1 MPRRLICL
9 LVGALAL
16 PGCAGPRAE
25 AGLGAVGAAG
35 EAGQAAELVVRRG
48 SLRPRLVL
56 TGELI
61 AGRSEDLVV
70 PRTPTWQVQVRW
82 IAEEGTRVAAGE
94 RVAELDNT
102 QFVSDLEE
110 KRLAASQAVDDL
122 ARSEAEAAGAA
133 EEKLFAVQQKQAEVD
148 KARITAAVPEGLL
161 AERERQDR
169 QLALER
175 AEIELEK
182 AKVDLA
188 SHREVSAADLAVKRV
203 ELEKSRREIA
213 AAEQAIDALVLRAPR
228 AGIVLAAELP
238 WEGRKLREGDSLW
251 VGNPVVKIPDLSSL
265 EIEAGLSD
273 VDDGRVQP
281 GMTATCT
288 LDAFPQQAFRARIAE
303 VAPIAREPDPRS
315 LLRSFR
321 VRLVLDP
328 ADPGR
333 PRQMLPGMSVKVE
346 VRQPEQP
353 AAQTLLAPRSGLD
366 LAARPPRAHLADGSA
381 VPVRLG
387 ACDSGHCAV
396 LAGLSEGARL
406 RPARLAA
413 AGEGG

>member
-25 AGLGAVGAAG
+25 AGLGMADG
-35 EAGQAAELVVRRG
+35 AGQPAEMVVRRG

-110 KRLAASQAVDDL
+110 KRLAASQAADDL
-122 ARSEAEAAGAA
+122 ARSEAEAAGTA
-133 EEKLFAVQQKQAEVD
+133 EEKQFAVQQKQAEVD

-161 AERERQDR
+161 AERERQER

-182 AKVDLA
+182 ARIDLD
-188 SHREVSAADLAVKRV
+188 SHRAVSAADLAVKRV

-213 AAEQAIDALVLRAPR
+213 AAEQAIGALVLRAPR

-288 LDAFPQQAFRARIAE
+288 LDAFPQQAFRARVAE

-353 AAQTLLAPRSGLD
+353 AARRTLLAPRSGLD
-366 LAARPPRAHLADGSA
+366 LAARPPRAHLADGRA

-396 LAGLSEGARL
+396 LAGLAEGLRL
-406 RPARLAA
+406 RPAHLAA
-413 AGEGG
+413 VGEGG